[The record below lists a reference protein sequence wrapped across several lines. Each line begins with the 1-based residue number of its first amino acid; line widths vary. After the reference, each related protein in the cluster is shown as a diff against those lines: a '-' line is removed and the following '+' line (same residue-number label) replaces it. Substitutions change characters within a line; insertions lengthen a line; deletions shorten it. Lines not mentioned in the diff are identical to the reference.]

1 MHKLAQTCL
10 IWNNLVSLSKISL
23 MGHFSHSVFAK
34 KYQFCIRIKKYWII
48 WFLNFTLL
56 FNRPYLTET
65 NKMHPKKL
73 WPKLIFGTVIKPIEF
88 SNISQNQPYL
98 SRRGVQNNPW
108 KLQKMPKSWTWM
120 FWFPGGSNPHLIW
133 QNTAP

>member
-1 MHKLAQTCL
+1 MSIEKA
-10 IWNNLVSLSKISL
+10 I
-23 MGHFSHSVFAK
+23 
-34 KYQFCIRIKKYWII
+34 
-48 WFLNFTLL
+48 

-98 SRRGVQNNPW
+98 SERGVQNTPPKIAKNAK
-108 KLQKMPKSWTWM
+108 KLNMNALVFKGIEPMPVLTERSALDHSAILTDGM
-120 FWFPGGSNPHLIW
+120 
-133 QNTAP
+133 